1 MSKHLRTLVAG
12 AAIVAGLAAAPA
24 LYAQNH
30 LRMPQGSTMGEG
42 GMRGTMGGMMS
53 EMMNMMGMS
62 GDMDNMGG
70 MMEHCSQMMQ
80 TMDHG
85 HAQRPNE
92 QWRSPEP
99 ERQPG
104 QPRG

>member
-1 MSKHLRTLVAG
+1 MSKRLRTLVVG
-12 AAIVAGLAAAPA
+12 AALVAGLATAPA
-24 LYAQNH
+24 LYAQNY
-30 LRMPQGSTMGEG
+30 LRMPQGSMMGEG
-42 GMRGTMGGMMS
+42 GMR
-53 EMMNMMGMS
+53 EYCN
-62 GDMDNMGG
+62 
-70 MMEHCSQMMQ
+70 QMMQ
-80 TMDHG
+80 AMDHG

>member
-1 MSKHLRTLVAG
+1 MSKRLRTLVVG
-12 AAIVAGLAAAPA
+12 AVLVAGLATAPA
-24 LYAQNH
+24 LYAQNY
-30 LRMPQGSTMGEG
+30 LRMPQGSMMGEG
-42 GMRGTMGGMMS
+42 GMMGVMGGMMS

-62 GDMDNMGG
+62 DEMGG
-70 MMEHCSQMMQ
+70 MMQHCSQMMQ
-80 TMDHG
+80 AMDHG

>member
-1 MSKHLRTLVAG
+1 
-12 AAIVAGLAAAPA
+12 
-24 LYAQNH
+24 
-30 LRMPQGSTMGEG
+30 
-42 GMRGTMGGMMS
+42 
-53 EMMNMMGMS
+53 
-62 GDMDNMGG
+62 
-70 MMEHCSQMMQ
+70 MMQ
-80 TMDHG
+80 AMDHG